1 MKLILIFFIFTL
13 TFHCCSYCLRYGICV
28 DTLSLTAFC
37 ISCCFV
43 ASIVEAKLAVGFFL
57 SYAEVFP
64 WHIVWAH
71 KCRNLVLYCV
81 LATCMYAFWPL
92 AVSLAVYRVY
102 CTYYYGTFV

>member
-43 ASIVEAKLAVGFFL
+43 ASIVEAKLAVGFFSSAML
-57 SYAEVFP
+57 RFSPGTLCGLTSAE
-64 WHIVWAH
+64 I
-71 KCRNLVLYCV
+71 
-81 LATCMYAFWPL
+81 
-92 AVSLAVYRVY
+92 
-102 CTYYYGTFV
+102 